1 MFFEVNSQ
9 SVIGYKKLSDAD
21 LGRSGSSNQTHIGL
35 FQESLNFLNST
46 NHNLSIATLIF
57 ENNSKRLLCLLDYIQ
72 NPNGSFRSPKIRK
85 GTSEELNLNE
95 NSIVMEIREIV
106 ANNLSRTNWYLLW
119 FGLENQSLVFFLI
132 KENSQDY
139 NACQSIIGNLEHGL
153 IYSTD
158 TTRFGRVVHFLNNK
172 VNHASYEYLEDLEIM
187 ALTNNQNIVKKI
199 NPQDFERAK
208 QVFSAIGKKGEER
221 IAMYFE
227 QLKISGQIRDYCWM
241 NQSRE
246 SYFPYDFEV
255 ITQDNNRLFTDVKST
270 NYRFEQKV
278 YFSKQELEFIS
289 SVPNQYLLQRVYNL
303 EEQAYLRECYNMNI
317 IVNVFNHNY
326 MNFNNSMMQN
336 HLSIE
341 NLNVSFKPIHANLE
355 FNPQIVL

>member
-1 MFFEVNSQ
+1 MFFEVHSQ

-21 LGRSGSSNQTHIGL
+21 LGRSTSSNLTHIGL
-35 FQESLNFLNST
+35 FQDSLKFLHT
-46 NHNLSIATLIF
+46 NHNSLLVTLIF
-57 ENNSKRLLCLLDYIQ
+57 KNSSQRLMCFVDYITTQ
-72 NPNGSFRSPKIRK
+72 DGSERSPKIRK
-85 GTSEELNLNE
+85 GTSSELGSTK
-95 NSIVMEIREIV
+95 NSIVKEIRKIV
-106 ANNLSRTNWYLLW
+106 ESDLPSTNWYLLW

-139 NACQSIIGNLEHGL
+139 KILLSMIANLKRGQL
-153 IYSTD
+153 YNTD
-158 TTRFGRVVHFLNNK
+158 NRFSRVVNFLNEK
-172 VNHASYEYLEDLEIM
+172 VNYASYEYLEDLELM
-187 ALTNNQNIVKKI
+187 TLTNNQNIVKKI

-208 QVFSAIGKKGEER
+208 QVFSTIGKKGEER

-227 QLKISGQIRDYCWM
+227 QLKISGKIRDYNWV

-289 SVPNQYLLQRVYNL
+289 SVPDQYLLQRVYNL

-317 IVNVFNHNY
+317 IANVFNHNY

-336 HLSIE
+336 DLSVE